1 MNKAHFQTMFGTT
14 TGNVYRFVG
23 EIPEEQDPTS
33 LMTEKIIEASG
44 TNLASIVVVNTRNMF
59 VLYSDFT
66 GILTSSDFELITD
79 LTPDPVIE
87 VTIPEPEATP
97 PEEV

>member
-14 TGNVYRFVG
+14 TGNVYQFVG
-23 EIPEEQDPTS
+23 EITESQDPTS
-33 LMTEKIIEASG
+33 LMTEKFIEASG
-44 TNLASIVVVNTRNMF
+44 TNLVSIVVVNTSNMF
-59 VLYSDFT
+59 VLYSDFD
-66 GILTSSDFELITD
+66 GVLSSNDFEIITD

-87 VTIPEPEATP
+87 ITPEPEATP